1 MNVVR
6 RLSSSAGAASCT
18 RSVPPEA
25 CGSSC
30 SATEL
35 IANTAGSVVRTVAC
49 SWPPKI
55 ALVDSASP
63 PASDRARQ

>member
-6 RLSSSAGAASCT
+6 RPSSSAGAASWT

-49 SWPPKI
+49 SWPP
-55 ALVDSASP
+55 
-63 PASDRARQ
+63 